1 MNIDDVYLKFVHS
14 EGYMILVS
22 ISSILD
28 SGYPIDSETGDDM
41 DLCDRKLYDSEFNPI
56 QK

>member
-22 ISSILD
+22 IGSILE
-28 SGYPIDSETGDDM
+28 SGYPIDSDTGDDM
-41 DLCDRKLYDSEFNPI
+41 DLCDRRLYDSEFNPI
-56 QK
+56 LK